1 MLQFYSYIIAVRNR
15 VFSLFHSAEKLFH
28 QYLVDAYTK
37 MEANNLNYI
46 RENQTQI
53 RAEKYKGLLDY
64 VKESYNYA
72 IGRMTIL
79 PSTFIVNLKKKCFL
93 IDLFYLINL

>member
-1 MLQFYSYIIAVRNR
+1 MLLLFQRAGSILLSTKKYTQLTMLQFYSYIIAVRNR

-53 RAEKYKGLLDY
+53 RAEKYK
-64 VKESYNYA
+64 VKP
-72 IGRMTIL
+72 L
-79 PSTFIVNLKKKCFL
+79 
-93 IDLFYLINL
+93 